1 MHTQCTSNEIQC
13 KAMHIQSS
21 SCAARASAL
30 LSAGSSASSVS
41 FAATAEASASSL
53 AASTLAVSSNVTRIC
68 RALLPKSDDGMQQIV
83 YYQGG
88 LGSQDSFWSYLFGGY
103 LGAGISENVRE
114 AYAFLCNVRFNFLPF
129 LEERSKLRR
138 DRTTTKATKSSS

>member
-1 MHTQCTSNEIQC
+1 MTTPKSHKRLIVACDGTWVNSDNGFIR
-13 KAMHIQSS
+13 SS
-21 SCAARASAL
+21 WL
-30 LSAGSSASSVS
+30 PWNHEG
-41 FAATAEASASSL
+41 
-53 AASTLAVSSNVTRIC
+53 TLAVSSNVTRIC